1 MPVRYWPNTKSNKGC
16 SIKSEQ
22 NPPSQSMPQ
31 LRLGFDLFE
40 QENTFAFI
48 ITTAPLNPA
57 SPPCTTTIAFII
69 CGRTLF
75 RGGIHFSHH
84 PILVTTYIVDT
95 IVYLLAILTTAL
107 CKLQDQ
113 LHNASTPQNHSH
125 PRRTRGQSSSRA
137 ERAARARPVPPPYHN

>member
-1 MPVRYWPNTKSNKGC
+1 MPVRYWPNTKSNKSC
-16 SIKSEQ
+16 SIKREQ
-22 NPPSQSMPQ
+22 NRPSRFMPQ
-31 LRLGFDLFE
+31 LRLGFDLFG

-48 ITTAPLNPA
+48 ITSAPLNPA
-57 SPPCTTTIAFII
+57 SLPCTTTIAFII

-84 PILVTTYIVDT
+84 PILVTTYIVNT

-113 LHNASTPQNHSH
+113 LHNASTLQNHNHSQC
-125 PRRTRGQSSSRA
+125 TRGQSSSRN
-137 ERAARARPVPPPYHN
+137 EHAARARPVLPPYCN